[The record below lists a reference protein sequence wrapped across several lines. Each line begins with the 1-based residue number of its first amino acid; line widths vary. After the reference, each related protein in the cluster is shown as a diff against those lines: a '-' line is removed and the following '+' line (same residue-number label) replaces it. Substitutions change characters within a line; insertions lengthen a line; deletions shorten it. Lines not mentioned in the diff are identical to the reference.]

1 MPAKILIVD
10 DSATSL
16 MWHKLVLRQGPYE
29 VVTATDGEAGVAVA
43 AAEKPDLILMDV
55 VMPKLNGIEA
65 CKAIRAIPG
74 MREVPIVMVSTLSEL
89 KTVESSFVSGCTDYV
104 VKPVDRAELLAKIE
118 SCLGIRPVA
127 VAS

>member
-1 MPAKILIVD
+1 MRAKILIVD

-16 MWHKLVLRQGPYE
+16 MWHKLVLRQGPYD

-55 VMPKLNGIEA
+55 VMPKMDGIEA
-65 CKAIRAIPG
+65 YRAIRALPG
-74 MREVPIVMVSTLSEL
+74 LGDVPIVMVSTPNEL
-89 KTVESSFVSGCTDYV
+89 KTVESAFVGGGCDYV

-118 SCLGIRPVA
+118 SCLGVHPVA